1 MMMVVTAILLFLQ
14 LRSNILGTK
23 EFSKWNPDWL
33 EIEGSGIVKYKIAVI
48 TTVYGLKG
56 PADLHGVGAGKL
68 QREKIHLYC
77 DIFIFKFFN
86 SCPVAKSCP
95 SSYLSF

>member
-1 MMMVVTAILLFLQ
+1 MVVTTILLFLQ
-14 LRSNILGTK
+14 LRPNILGIQ
-23 EFSKWNPDWL
+23 EVSKWDPNWL
-33 EIEGSGIVKYKIAVI
+33 EIEGSGRVKYKTAVV

-56 PADLHGVGAGKL
+56 PADPHGVGAGKF

-86 SCPVAKSCP
+86 SCPVARSRP
-95 SSYLSF
+95 SSYSCF